1 MEVYQQWG
9 VGNNVLLRKISDWS
23 LLWSAGTTMTSNFQF
38 ISLKD
43 VYGIDTKSLAEF
55 IRRGAASTE
64 NDENVSTNNIED
76 VFDKN

>member
-1 MEVYQQWG
+1 
-9 VGNNVLLRKISDWS
+9 
-23 LLWSAGTTMTSNFQF
+23 MTSNFQF

-76 VFDKN
+76 VFDKNWYVDFERKWWGCFKY